1 MAVSRQ
7 RATGLLLCAPALA
20 GLLLFVA
27 VPFALALLL
36 AFTNLRLGSPLPV
49 EFVGLQ
55 QFQRIFSDPTF
66 NRALLNNSLFA
77 LLVVPL
83 QTALALGLAL
93 LLHQPLRGRA
103 LFRTLF
109 FLPVVFPLSL
119 VAVVWVL
126 IYAPGPNGML
136 NSFLALVSFGSWTAR
151 DFLHDPHWALPAVML
166 TSIWQGTG
174 FQMVILLAGLQG
186 IPEQLY
192 EAARMDGAGALARF
206 RHVTLPQLRNPLLFV
221 VLVTTILAFR
231 LFDQVQIMTRGG
243 PLDATTTVMYEA
255 VQASFARQ
263 QVAAGAAMTVVLF
276 ALVLLI
282 TVIQRRLVRH
292 HRSWH

>member
-1 MAVSRQ
+1 MALSRQ
-7 RATGLLLCAPALA
+7 RAVGLLLCAPALA

-27 VPFALALLL
+27 VPFGLALVL
-36 AFTNLRLGSPLPV
+36 AFTNLRLGSPLPT
-49 EFVGLQ
+49 EFVGLR
-55 QFQRIFSDPTF
+55 QFQRIFTDPTF
-66 NRALLNNSLFA
+66 NRALLNNTLFA

-83 QTALALGLAL
+83 QTTLALGLAL

-103 LFRTLF
+103 LFRTLL

-126 IYAPGPNGML
+126 IYAPGPDGML
-136 NSFLALVSFGSWTAR
+136 NSFLSLLSLGAWTAR
-151 DFLHDPHWALPAVML
+151 DFLHDPHWALAAVML

-174 FQMVILLAGLQG
+174 FQMVILLAGLQA

-192 EAARMDGAGALARF
+192 EAARMDGAGPLARF

-231 LFDQVQIMTRGG
+231 LFDQVQIMTQGG
-243 PLDATTTVMYEA
+243 PLNATTTVMFEA
-255 VQASFARQ
+255 VQAAFTRQ
-263 QVAAGAAMTVVLF
+263 QVAAGSAMTVVLF

-282 TVIQRRLVRH
+282 TLLQRRLARH
-292 HRSWH
+292 HRTLQ

>member
-1 MAVSRQ
+1 MALSRQ
-7 RATGLLLCAPALA
+7 RAVGLLLCAPALA

-27 VPFALALLL
+27 VPFGLALVL
-36 AFTNLRLGSPLPV
+36 AFTNLRLGSPLPT
-49 EFVGLQ
+49 EFVGLR
-55 QFQRIFSDPTF
+55 QFQRIFTDPTF
-66 NRALLNNSLFA
+66 NRALLNNTLFA

-103 LFRTLF
+103 LFRTLL

-126 IYAPGPNGML
+126 IYAPGPDGML
-136 NSFLALVSFGSWTAR
+136 NSFLSLLSLGAWTAR
-151 DFLHDPHWALPAVML
+151 DFLHDPHWALAAVML

-174 FQMVILLAGLQG
+174 FQMVILLAGLQA

-231 LFDQVQIMTRGG
+231 LFDQVQIMTQGG
-243 PLDATTTVMYEA
+243 PLNATTTVMFEA
-255 VQASFARQ
+255 VQAAFTRQ
-263 QVAAGAAMTVVLF
+263 QVAAGSAMTVVLF

-282 TVIQRRLVRH
+282 TLLQRRLARH
-292 HRSWH
+292 HRTLQ

>member
-1 MAVSRQ
+1 MALSRQ
-7 RATGLLLCAPALA
+7 RAVALLLCAPALA

-27 VPFALALLL
+27 VPFGLALVL
-36 AFTNLRLGSPLPV
+36 AFTNLRLGSPLPT
-49 EFVGLQ
+49 EFVGLR
-55 QFQRIFSDPTF
+55 QFQRIFTDPTF
-66 NRALLNNSLFA
+66 NRALLNNTLFA

-103 LFRTLF
+103 LFRTLL

-126 IYAPGPNGML
+126 IYAPGPDGML
-136 NSFLALVSFGSWTAR
+136 NSFLSLLSLGAWTAR
-151 DFLHDPHWALPAVML
+151 DFLHDPHWALAAVML

-174 FQMVILLAGLQG
+174 FQMVILLAGLQA

-231 LFDQVQIMTRGG
+231 LFDQVQIMTQGG
-243 PLDATTTVMYEA
+243 PLNATTTVMFEA
-255 VQASFARQ
+255 VQAAFIRQ
-263 QVAAGAAMTVVLF
+263 QVAAGSAMTVVLF

-282 TVIQRRLVRH
+282 TLLQRRLARH
-292 HRSWH
+292 HRTLQ

>member
-27 VPFALALLL
+27 VPFALALVL

-93 LLHQPLRGRA
+93 LLHQPLRGRT
-103 LFRTLF
+103 LFRTLL

-136 NSFLALVSFGSWTAR
+136 NSFLTLVSFGHWSPR

-221 VLVTTILAFR
+221 LLVTTILAFR

-255 VQASFARQ
+255 VQASFERQ
-263 QVAAGAAMTVVLF
+263 QVAAGAAMSVVLF

-282 TVIQRRLVRH
+282 TLIQRRLARH
-292 HRSWH
+292 RRSWH